1 MEPLMR
7 LREYCETAACPRSGE
22 FATEAPHFDFSSSA
36 LRQHRSA
43 PTNRFRFMGTA
54 KPLPAPERGFLH
66 GLTSVESREGDKA
79 LIVPGA
85 GPSRLLN
92 DKATGFSR
100 EGD

>member
-43 PTNRFRFMGTA
+43 CPA
-54 KPLPAPERGFLH
+54 KGINAWAWRGGARQRSPAF
-66 GLTSVESREGDKA
+66 
-79 LIVPGA
+79 
-85 GPSRLLN
+85 
-92 DKATGFSR
+92 
-100 EGD
+100 